1 MYKNIFTLICLQNFP
16 YIHFNIIA
24 WILGFK
30 TFFCIYQDD
39 DIIIFEHKTTR
50 QCQQIY
56 NHAQE
61 ICTYFNG
68 ITKTFKDF
76 EAQIFTVIIYQYC
89 ANNLEIYDIVQY
101 IIRGYQLA
109 IMFST

>member
-1 MYKNIFTLICLQNFP
+1 MQKYFHLKMFTKFSRK
-16 YIHFNIIA
+16 HFNIIA

-76 EAQIFTVIIYQYC
+76 EAQIFTVIISV
-89 ANNLEIYDIVQY
+89 L
-101 IIRGYQLA
+101 R
-109 IMFST
+109 

>member
-1 MYKNIFTLICLQNFP
+1 MFTKISLETFQHHCIDIRFQNI
-16 YIHFNIIA
+16 
-24 WILGFK
+24 
-30 TFFCIYQDD
+30 FFCIYQDD

-61 ICTYFNG
+61 ICPYFNG

-89 ANNLEIYDIVQY
+89 SNNLEI
-101 IIRGYQLA
+101 
-109 IMFST
+109 